1 VNSPAVQEALYVP
14 ETQEGAYSAPSST
27 KYTALFFIK
36 IGLALTKRA
45 NPIFGFGI
53 ALPKKFLPFPKK
65 REGKR
70 RKVSRF
76 FT

>member
-1 VNSPAVQEALYVP
+1 VNSPTLQEALYVP
-14 ETQEGAYSAPSST
+14 ETQEGAYSAPSSAE
-27 KYTALFFIK
+27 YTTIVFIK
-36 IGLALTKRA
+36 IGLALTKCA

-53 ALPKKFLPFPKK
+53 ALPKKFFPFPKQ